1 MASSERRWVGP
12 GIDAGGSLLQ
22 RVLAARPGLGNP
34 QTPRERDL
42 LHRPGSLSL
51 LHGSS
56 TMPGATDVA
65 VRLEAAV
72 RAGRPVAIYGDY
84 DADGMT
90 ATAVLWRTLKAAAPD
105 ADVRT
110 YVPDRLEEGYGL
122 NEGAL
127 ESLARDGV
135 RTVVTVDC
143 GASALGPSRRAR
155 ALGLELLV
163 TDHHDADPS
172 SVAEADAIAHPALP
186 GRAPA
191 PFTHVCGATVA
202 LKVANEFARAWCG
215 GDNVAQVLRT
225 AIAGCLPLVAIGT
238 VADVVPLVDENRV
251 LVAKGLDLMQSTTQV
266 GLRAL
271 LDEARVGG
279 RRRVDASDVGFRL
292 GPRLNAVGRLGHA
305 QEAVELLVTS
315 DHARAAEI
323 VARLGELNERRKRMD
338 AGAFAEACARIDA
351 DPALLGAGAI
361 VLADARWHEG
371 VVGIVAAKVAERYAR
386 PAILLALRDDGTA
399 KGSGRSVDG
408 IDLLATVRGAA
419 GSLVQRGGGHAYAMG
434 LTLRAEDVPSFA
446 ERVSGAC
453 LAAGAADAGAGPVR
467 RYDAE
472 ATSEEFTREA
482 VEALDMLRPYGR
494 GNPAPT
500 FLLRGARPLAPPSR
514 FGREREH
521 LEFFLAGG
529 TRAIVWR
536 AGDDDAARIRH
547 GVPVDLL
554 VQPSMDSYGGVPR
567 VQAVVEAMR
576 APEPVAV
583 R

>member
-1 MASSERRWVGP
+1 MSSAERRWVGP
-12 GIDAGGSLLQ
+12 GIDVGGSLLQ
-22 RVLAARPGLGNP
+22 RVLAARPGLGEAR
-34 QTPRERDL
+34 TPRDRDL

-72 RAGRPVAIYGDY
+72 RAGRPIAIYGDY

-105 ADVRT
+105 ADVRA

-127 ESLARDGV
+127 ESLAQGGV

-163 TDHHDADPS
+163 TDHHDADAS

-186 GRAPA
+186 GRSPA
-191 PFTHVCGATVA
+191 PFTHVCGAAVA

-305 QEAVELLVTS
+305 REAVELLVTS

-323 VARLGELNERRKRMD
+323 VAHLGELNERRKRMD
-338 AGAFAEACARIDA
+338 AEAFAEACARIDA
-351 DPALLGAGAI
+351 DPALRDAGAI

-371 VVGIVAAKVAERYAR
+371 VVGIVAAKVAERYGR
-386 PAILLALRDDGTA
+386 PAILLSLRDDGTA
-399 KGSGRSVDG
+399 KGSGRSVEG
-408 IDLLATVRGAA
+408 IDLLATVRAAA
-419 GSLVQRGGGHAYAMG
+419 GGLMQRGGGHAYAMG
-434 LTLRAEDVPSFA
+434 LTLRAEDVAAFA
-446 ERVSGAC
+446 ERVSAAC
-453 LAAGAADAGAGPVR
+453 RAAGAGAGTGPAL

-472 ATSEEFTREA
+472 ATSEEFTRDA

-500 FLLRGARPLAPPSR
+500 FLLRGARPLAPPTR
-514 FGREREH
+514 FGRDREH
-521 LEFFLAGG
+521 LDFFLSGG
-529 TRAIVWR
+529 ARAILWR
-536 AGDDDAARIRH
+536 AGDADAGRIRH

-554 VQPSMDSYGGVPR
+554 VQPSMDTFGGVPR
-567 VQAVVEAMR
+567 VQVIVEAMR
-576 APEPVAV
+576 AAEPAGV

>member
-1 MASSERRWVGP
+1 MASSERRWAGP

-42 LHRPGSLSL
+42 LDRPGSLSL

-65 VRLEAAV
+65 ERLEAAV

-90 ATAVLWRTLKAAAPD
+90 ATAVLWRTIKAAAPD
-105 ADVRT
+105 ADVRA

-163 TDHHDADPS
+163 TDHHDADPG

-191 PFTHVCGATVA
+191 PFTQVCGATVA

-251 LVAKGLDLMQSTTQV
+251 LVSKGLELMQSTTSV

-305 QEAVELLVTS
+305 REAVELLVTS

-323 VARLGELNERRKRMD
+323 VLRLGELNERRKRMD
-338 AGAFAEACARIDA
+338 AEAFAEACARIDA

-386 PAILLALRDDGTA
+386 PAILLSLRDDGTA
-399 KGSGRSVDG
+399 KGSGRSVEG

-419 GSLVQRGGGHAYAMG
+419 GELMQRGGGHAYAMG
-434 LTLRAEDVPSFA
+434 LTLRADDVPAFA
-446 ERVSGAC
+446 ERVSEAC
-453 LAAGAADAGAGPVR
+453 RAAGAGAGPGPVL

-472 ATSEEFTREA
+472 ATSEEFGIDA
-482 VEALDMLRPYGR
+482 VKALDMLRPYGR

-500 FLLRGARPLAPPSR
+500 FLLRGARPLAPPAR

-529 TRAIVWR
+529 MRAIVWR
-536 AGDDDAARIRH
+536 ACHDDAARIRH

-554 VQPSMDSYGGVPR
+554 VQPSLDTYGGVPR

-576 APEPVAV
+576 APEPAGV

>member
-1 MASSERRWVGP
+1 M
-12 GIDAGGSLLQ
+12 GGSLIQ
-22 RVLAARPGLGNP
+22 RVLAARPALGDP
-34 QTPRERDL
+34 GTPRDRDL
-42 LHRPGSLSL
+42 LHRPGSLAL

-127 ESLARDGV
+127 ESLSQAGV

-163 TDHHDADPS
+163 TDHHDADAS

-191 PFTHVCGATVA
+191 PFTQVCGAAVA

-238 VADVVPLVDENRV
+238 VADVVPLLDENRV

-305 QEAVELLVTS
+305 REAVELLVTD
-315 DHARAAEI
+315 DHARAAAI

-338 AGAFAEACARIDA
+338 A
-351 DPALLGAGAI
+351 
-361 VLADARWHEG
+361 
-371 VVGIVAAKVAERYAR
+371 
-386 PAILLALRDDGTA
+386 
-399 KGSGRSVDG
+399 
-408 IDLLATVRGAA
+408 
-419 GSLVQRGGGHAYAMG
+419 
-434 LTLRAEDVPSFA
+434 
-446 ERVSGAC
+446 
-453 LAAGAADAGAGPVR
+453 
-467 RYDAE
+467 
-472 ATSEEFTREA
+472 
-482 VEALDMLRPYGR
+482 
-494 GNPAPT
+494 
-500 FLLRGARPLAPPSR
+500 
-514 FGREREH
+514 
-521 LEFFLAGG
+521 
-529 TRAIVWR
+529 
-536 AGDDDAARIRH
+536 
-547 GVPVDLL
+547 
-554 VQPSMDSYGGVPR
+554 
-567 VQAVVEAMR
+567 
-576 APEPVAV
+576 
-583 R
+583 

>member
-34 QTPRERDL
+34 QTPRERAL
-42 LHRPGSLSL
+42 LDRPGSLSL

-90 ATAVLWRTLKAAAPD
+90 ATAVLWRTIKAASPD

-122 NEGAL
+122 NEAAL

-143 GASALGPSRRAR
+143 GASALVPSRRAR

-163 TDHHDADPS
+163 TDHHDAEPAN
-172 SVAEADAIAHPALP
+172 VAEADAIAHPSLP

-191 PFTHVCGATVA
+191 PFTHVCGAAVA

-225 AIAGCLPLVAIGT
+225 ALAGCLPLVAIGT

-251 LVAKGLDLMQSTTQV
+251 LVSKGLDLMRSTTSV

-271 LDEARVGG
+271 LEEACVGG

-305 QEAVELLVTS
+305 REAVELLVTS
-315 DHARAAEI
+315 DEARAREI
-323 VARLGELNERRKRMD
+323 VLRLGELNERRKRMD
-338 AGAFAEACARIDA
+338 AEVLEQACARIEADA
-351 DPALLGAGAI
+351 SLAAAGAI

-371 VVGIVAAKVAERYAR
+371 VVGIVAAKVAERYGR

-399 KGSGRSVDG
+399 KGSGRSVEG
-408 IDLLATVRGAA
+408 IDLLDTVRGAA
-419 GSLVQRGGGHAYAMG
+419 GALMQRGGGHAYAMG
-434 LTLRAEDVPSFA
+434 LTLRAEDVPAFA
-446 ERVSGAC
+446 ERVSEAC
-453 LAAGAADAGAGPVR
+453 RAAGAGEASSPVC

-472 ATSEEFTREA
+472 AASEEFTRPA
-482 VEALDMLRPYGR
+482 VEQLDVLRPYGR
-494 GNPAPT
+494 GNDAPT
-500 FLLRGARPLAPPSR
+500 FLVRGARPQAPPTR
-514 FGREREH
+514 FGRDREH

-529 TRAIVWR
+529 ARGIAWR
-536 AGDDDAARIRH
+536 ATDADAALIRH

-554 VQPSMDSYGGVPR
+554 VQPSMDTYGGVPR
-567 VQAVVEAMR
+567 VQVVVEAMR
-576 APEPVAV
+576 APQPAGV

>member
-1 MASSERRWVGP
+1 M
-12 GIDAGGSLLQ
+12 GGSLIQ
-22 RVLAARPGLGNP
+22 RVLAARPALGDAG
-34 QTPRERDL
+34 TPRDRDL

-90 ATAVLWRTLKAAAPD
+90 ATAVLWRTLKAAARD

-110 YVPDRLEEGYGL
+110 YVPDRLGEGYGL
-122 NEGAL
+122 NECAL
-127 ESLARDGV
+127 ESLAQAGV

-163 TDHHDADPS
+163 TDHHDADAS

-191 PFTHVCGATVA
+191 PFTQVCGAAVA

-305 QEAVELLVTS
+305 REAVELLVTD
-315 DHARAAEI
+315 DHARAAAI

-338 AGAFAEACARIDA
+338 AEAFAEACARIDA
-351 DPALLGAGAI
+351 DPALADAGAI

-371 VVGIVAAKVAERYAR
+371 VVGIVAAKVAERYGR
-386 PAILLALRDDGTA
+386 PAILLSLRDDGTA

-408 IDLLATVRGAA
+408 VDLLATVRGAA
-419 GSLVQRGGGHAYAMG
+419 GALMQRGGGHAYAMG
-434 LTLRAEDVPSFA
+434 LTLRAEDVPAFA
-446 ERVSGAC
+446 ERVSAACRASGA
-453 LAAGAADAGAGPVR
+453 GAGAGPVR

-472 ATSEEFTREA
+472 ATSEEFTRDA
-482 VEALDMLRPYGR
+482 VEGLDMLRPYGR

-500 FLLRGARPLAPPSR
+500 FLLRGARPLAPPTR

-521 LEFFLAGG
+521 LDFFLAGG
-529 TRAIVWR
+529 ARAIVWR
-536 AGDDDAARIRH
+536 AGDADAASIRH

-567 VQAVVEAMR
+567 VQLVVEAMR
-576 APEPVAV
+576 APEPAGV

>member
-1 MASSERRWVGP
+1 MPFAERRWVGP
-12 GIDAGGSLLQ
+12 GISAGGSLLQ
-22 RVLAARPGLGNP
+22 RVLATRPGLGDGS
-34 QTPRERDL
+34 TARERDL

-90 ATAVLWRTLKAAAPD
+90 ATAVLWQTIKAASPG
-105 ADVRT
+105 ADVRA

-155 ALGLELLV
+155 ELGLELLV
-163 TDHHDADPS
+163 TDHHDAEPAN
-172 SVAEADAIAHPALP
+172 VAEADAIAHPSLP

-191 PFTHVCGATVA
+191 PFTHVCGAAVA

-225 AIAGCLPLVAIGT
+225 ALAGCLPLVAIGT

-251 LVAKGLDLMQSTTQV
+251 LVSRGLDLMRSTTSV

-271 LDEARVGG
+271 LEEAGVGG

-305 QEAVELLVTS
+305 REAVELLVTS
-315 DHARAAEI
+315 DEARAREI

-338 AGAFAEACARIDA
+338 AEVLEQACARIEADA
-351 DPALLGAGAI
+351 SLASAGAI

-371 VVGIVAAKVAERYAR
+371 VVGIVAAKVAERYGR

-399 KGSGRSVDG
+399 KGSGRSVEG
-408 IDLLATVRGAA
+408 IDLLDTVRGAA
-419 GSLVQRGGGHAYAMG
+419 GALMQRGGGHAYAMG
-434 LTLRAEDVPSFA
+434 LTLRAEDVPAFA
-446 ERVSGAC
+446 ERVSEAC
-453 LAAGAADAGAGPVR
+453 RAAGAGESSFAVC

-472 ATSEEFTREA
+472 ATSEEFTRPA
-482 VEALDMLRPYGR
+482 VEQLDVLRPYGR
-494 GNPAPT
+494 GNEAPT
-500 FLLRGARPLAPPSR
+500 FLVRSARPQAPPTR
-514 FGREREH
+514 FGRDREH

-529 TRAIVWR
+529 ARAIAWR
-536 AGDDDAARIRH
+536 ATDAHAGLVRH

-554 VQPSMDSYGGVPR
+554 VQPSMDTYGGVPR
-567 VQAVVEAMR
+567 VQVVVEAMR
-576 APEPVAV
+576 APQPAGV

>member
-1 MASSERRWVGP
+1 MPSAARRWVGP
-12 GIDAGGSLLQ
+12 GIDVGGSLIQ
-22 RVLAARPGLGNP
+22 RVLAARPALGDP
-34 QTPRERDL
+34 GTPRDRDL
-42 LHRPGSLSL
+42 LHRPGSLAL

-72 RAGRPVAIYGDY
+72 RAARPVAIYGDY

-127 ESLARDGV
+127 ESLSQAGV

-163 TDHHDADPS
+163 TDHHDADAS

-191 PFTHVCGATVA
+191 PFTQVCGAAVA

-238 VADVVPLVDENRV
+238 VADVVPLLDENRV

-305 QEAVELLVTS
+305 REAVELLVTD
-315 DHARAAEI
+315 DHARAAAI

-338 AGAFAEACARIDA
+338 AEAFAQACARIDA
-351 DPALLGAGAI
+351 DPALADAGAI
-361 VLADARWHEG
+361 VLADKRWHEG
-371 VVGIVAAKVAERYAR
+371 VVGIVAAKVAERYGR
-386 PAILLALRDDGTA
+386 PAILLSLRDDGTAKGTA

-408 IDLLATVRGAA
+408 VDLLATVRGAA
-419 GSLVQRGGGHAYAMG
+419 GALMQRGGGHVHAMG
-434 LTLRAEDVPSFA
+434 LTLRAEDVPAFA
-446 ERVSGAC
+446 ERVSAAC
-453 LAAGAADAGAGPVR
+453 RAAGAGAGAGPVR

-472 ATSEEFTREA
+472 ATSEEFTRDA
-482 VEALDMLRPYGR
+482 VEGLDMLRPYGR
-494 GNPAPT
+494 GN
-500 FLLRGARPLAPPSR
+500 
-514 FGREREH
+514 
-521 LEFFLAGG
+521 
-529 TRAIVWR
+529 
-536 AGDDDAARIRH
+536 
-547 GVPVDLL
+547 
-554 VQPSMDSYGGVPR
+554 
-567 VQAVVEAMR
+567 
-576 APEPVAV
+576 
-583 R
+583 